1 MNKKLVAALL
11 GGLIV
16 GVLSGVFSLIPLVSL
31 CCCLWAIVG
40 GAVAGLI
47 YIKKSPERVTVGD
60 GAIVGALSGVFG
72 GLIYLLI
79 NLPVNFIFGAGAI
92 EEQLKRSGLEV
103 PFSGTI
109 LILLGGLMAAVFLII
124 LATLG
129 GMLSVPIFE
138 KRKDAPVPP
147 PPPSAEPPGG
157 GYAT

>member
-1 MNKKLVAALL
+1 MNTKLVAALL

-16 GVLSGVFSLIPLVSL
+16 GVLSGIFSLIPLVSL
-31 CCCLWAIVG
+31 CCCLWAIIG

-60 GAIVGALSGVFG
+60 GAIVGALSGVVG
-72 GLIYLLI
+72 GIIYLLI

-92 EEQLKRSGLEV
+92 EEQIRRSGVEV
-103 PFSGTI
+103 PLSGTI
-109 LILLGGLMAAVFLII
+109 LILIGGLLAAIFLII
-124 LATLG
+124 LATVG

-138 KRKDAPVPP
+138 KRKDAVPP
-147 PPPSAEPPGG
+147 PPPAAQPPGG

>member
-1 MNKKLVAALL
+1 MNKKLLAALL

-16 GVLSGVFSLIPLVSL
+16 GVLSGVFSLIPFVSL
-31 CCCLWAIVG
+31 CCCLWGIVG
-40 GAVAGLI
+40 GAVGGLI

-60 GAIVGALSGVFG
+60 GAIVGALSGVVG

-79 NLPVNFIFGAGAI
+79 NLPVNFIFGAAAI
-92 EEQLKRSGLEV
+92 EEQLKNTGLQV

-109 LILLGGLMAAVFLII
+109 LILLGSLMAAIFLII

-129 GMLSVPIFE
+129 GMLAVPIFE

-147 PPPSAEPPGG
+147 PPPTAEPPGG

>member
-147 PPPSAEPPGG
+147 PPSAEPPGG